1 MRDDQSEAAK
11 RDPHC
16 DTGAMPERFDG
27 KTKRLPGASKQWLI
41 AQNETKSR
49 GKVPNRAM
57 S

>member
-1 MRDDQSEAAK
+1 MGDDQSEAAK

-27 KTKRLPGASKQWLI
+27 ETRRLPGASKQWLI
-41 AQNETKSR
+41 AQNETKSWA
-49 GKVPNRAM
+49 KVPNRAM

>member
-1 MRDDQSEAAK
+1 MGDDQSEAAK

-27 KTKRLPGASKQWLI
+27 ETRRLPGAWKQWLV
-41 AQNETKSR
+41 AQNETKSWA
-49 GKVPNRAM
+49 KVTNRAM